1 MNEKKIEFKQ
11 SSKKVDTETNDSIS
25 IFTKLDLRIYLAR
38 FLKKRNL
45 FMLIL
50 LPVIF
55 FTIAAVTA
63 KTLIKDSWTAQC
75 ILFRHTKGANVQ
87 KDMSPIY
94 KPIDIDTLI
103 ETIRTRKNIIN
114 VIKQLNLDM
123 GINTFYS
130 ITKISKHKN
139 NSIITISAEYK
150 NSRTAADIANTLA
163 NVFLKSYIDLQ
174 NASSR
179 GIHNYFQ
186 TSSSKI
192 RSKIDDYERQLQD
205 YLKTHKVISIEGETT
220 AKFEQLNEMELKL
233 LESKMLKT
241 TLKIRL
247 SDITGEVKNMKKEIP
262 LSYVVSTSSEKE
274 IDMLNK
280 QLAILSQKYTKENPK
295 VIRLIAEIKKLKA
308 EKSKKGKSTPAPEK
322 IIYGENI
329 QRQTLVTEKSNV
341 ESQLNSVDK
350 NIDDINAGIK
360 LIKEKLGNLSKLE
373 STYSRL
379 KRKIALNQELLK
391 KVEHILASSVI
402 ITKADVSD
410 IEILEKAVP
419 PSFPQSSSRKVL
431 ALVGGILGFLAA
443 LIFIILP
450 EYLDFSVKSGRFI
463 EDVLKVKLL
472 GLLPDKDAVDESI
485 FYSAQQIIIEGIL
498 SSSDINSKPVSVFCS
513 SIADAGKSFA
523 IGFITE
529 MLKEKNLK
537 TLYIDSVYDVTDDI
551 EDCVIN
557 NYLYKSSKSDS
568 NLKVNKIS
576 DYLDKVY
583 FHVNSATY
591 KFPLDKS
598 RLQEFLESQKVNYD
612 YIIFELFEFN
622 KNRQLFSAFT
632 SAADFTVLVSRFKRS
647 NKFADKA
654 LVDFIK
660 SRNTKNL
667 SGLVNH
673 IDKQYYKYLM

>member
-1 MNEKKIEFKQ
+1 M
-11 SSKKVDTETNDSIS
+11 
-25 IFTKLDLRIYLAR
+25 
-38 FLKKRNL
+38 
-45 FMLIL
+45 
-50 LPVIF
+50 
-55 FTIAAVTA
+55 
-63 KTLIKDSWTAQC
+63 
-75 ILFRHTKGANVQ
+75 
-87 KDMSPIY
+87 
-94 KPIDIDTLI
+94 
-103 ETIRTRKNIIN
+103 
-114 VIKQLNLDM
+114 
-123 GINTFYS
+123 
-130 ITKISKHKN
+130 
-139 NSIITISAEYK
+139 
-150 NSRTAADIANTLA
+150 
-163 NVFLKSYIDLQ
+163 
-174 NASSR
+174 
-179 GIHNYFQ
+179 
-186 TSSSKI
+186 
-192 RSKIDDYERQLQD
+192 
-205 YLKTHKVISIEGETT
+205 
-220 AKFEQLNEMELKL
+220 
-233 LESKMLKT
+233 
-241 TLKIRL
+241 
-247 SDITGEVKNMKKEIP
+247 
-262 LSYVVSTSSEKE
+262 
-274 IDMLNK
+274 
-280 QLAILSQKYTKENPK
+280 
-295 VIRLIAEIKKLKA
+295 
-308 EKSKKGKSTPAPEK
+308 
-322 IIYGENI
+322 
-329 QRQTLVTEKSNV
+329 
-341 ESQLNSVDK
+341 
-350 NIDDINAGIK
+350 
-360 LIKEKLGNLSKLE
+360 
-373 STYSRL
+373 
-379 KRKIALNQELLK
+379 
-391 KVEHILASSVI
+391 
-402 ITKADVSD
+402 
-410 IEILEKAVP
+410 
-419 PSFPQSSSRKVL
+419 L